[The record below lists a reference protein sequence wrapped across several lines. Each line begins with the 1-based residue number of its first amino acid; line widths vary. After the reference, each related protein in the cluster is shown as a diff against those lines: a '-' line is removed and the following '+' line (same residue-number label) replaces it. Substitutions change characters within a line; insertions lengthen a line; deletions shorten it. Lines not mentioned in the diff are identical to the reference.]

1 MEKSTVRKDTC
12 CRLSRSGPTKMSR
25 GPRSRGGHARADSA
39 CVRGRVSR
47 DHVFPPDPAPLPALA
62 DSPRSLSPLE
72 ARGGERLGEARLP
85 GAFQPRQLRGAPG
98 VLAQLPQRYD
108 LAAGP
113 APARSTRGGPERDR
127 PPSSGSSYLRRGAQS
142 PEGPPESGRGS
153 AGAAPAP
160 GRPRPAARSSLPR
173 SLRGGQA
180 AGSESEL
187 ALRPAAP
194 GAAPAAADWPR
205 REPEP
210 RADWPAGRWAGPT
223 RRGPAP
229 TPTPR
234 AAAPRRLSAPGAGS
248 SEPDAAARALPR
260 GQCSSGARPGG
271 AGGWGPPRRLSH
283 SPCRGCMVR
292 IAALP
297 SHSYMRF

>member
-12 CRLSRSGPTKMSR
+12 CRLSRSGPTKTSR
-25 GPRSRGGHARADSA
+25 GPRSRGGHSREDSA

-160 GRPRPAARSSLPR
+160 GRPRPL
-173 SLRGGQA
+173 G
-180 AGSESEL
+180 
-187 ALRPAAP
+187 
-194 GAAPAAADWPR
+194 
-205 REPEP
+205 
-210 RADWPAGRWAGPT
+210 
-223 RRGPAP
+223 
-229 TPTPR
+229 
-234 AAAPRRLSAPGAGS
+234 
-248 SEPDAAARALPR
+248 
-260 GQCSSGARPGG
+260 
-271 AGGWGPPRRLSH
+271 H
-283 SPCRGCMVR
+283 
-292 IAALP
+292 
-297 SHSYMRF
+297 